1 MHDVLALRVIERY
14 RSDARISL
22 GHGSGNETLVASYP
36 KITVTISNPD
46 GTVIATDSQMAFLHV
61 MPEDTATIIG
71 SMSVPLGRITN
82 ETMVSIHPSWDSFTS
97 VNLKQVPRTTDFEI
111 GNVTEQPGSQS
122 FVTGTITN
130 LTESLVTELK
140 KIHT

>member
-1 MHDVLALRVIERY
+1 
-14 RSDARISL
+14 
-22 GHGSGNETLVASYP
+22 
-36 KITVTISNPD
+36 
-46 GTVIATDSQMAFLHV
+46 MAFLHV

-130 LTESLVTELK
+130 LTESTVDSVSLSMIMRKED
-140 KIHT
+140 KIVFMEESYVGDLQPGTPAAFQFDRYSAWPEHDAVEFSAQAW